1 MSFSF
6 SQSLL
11 GDISSH
17 PGTLSQE
24 LDDSQDSGYAATL
37 HPNNFFPPP
46 SNFPPPAPLRFPPR
60 RTLPRPPTWPN
71 LQQPEQ
77 GGSKWRFGGKQDV
90 KRSPLERD
98 LQHHLEEVSGQVMK
112 MPGKVSSIVEESVKY
127 LKCVYS
133 KEATNGRVEYEMM
146 AKSMS
151 GVEEKMKV
159 ENTMAGEMVEDIIA
173 LETGLTD
180 IAALAEAVTVR
191 GKGITNRLTGLL
203 HRLDREHST
212 SRRVL
217 SDVSSLTRNLRQME
231 DMDKTM
237 VMEQLNATNPVVDDK
252 DKASSPSPSLT
263 RRVFTKPLPSIRQ
276 LPALPPLLYQQG
288 GIRQGF
294 ERSCR
299 IVRGGGSGIGMDM
312 VEGRDKRGKVVMG
325 IVEEGLD
332 CDSE

>member
-1 MSFSF
+1 M
-6 SQSLL
+6 
-11 GDISSH
+11 
-17 PGTLSQE
+17 
-24 LDDSQDSGYAATL
+24 
-37 HPNNFFPPP
+37 
-46 SNFPPPAPLRFPPR
+46 
-60 RTLPRPPTWPN
+60 
-71 LQQPEQ
+71 
-77 GGSKWRFGGKQDV
+77 

-146 AKSMS
+146 AKSLS

-191 GKGITNRLTGLL
+191 GKGIKNRLTGLL
-203 HRLDREHST
+203 HRLDREDST

-217 SDVSSLTRNLRQME
+217 SDVFSLTRNLRQME

-237 VMEQLNATNPVVDDK
+237 VMEQLNATNPVVDDE

-263 RRVFTKPLPSIRQ
+263 RQVFTKPLPSIRQ

-332 CDSE
+332 CD